1 MPIAQLDQ
9 FVHVLEMKAV
19 PPLVLATIAAG
30 LLGLFFRWLE
40 HGLIR
45 LVRSARG
52 GGYARKVATNA
63 NVVASAGVTP
73 HCPVCNSQMIKRKA
87 RRGTHAGQEFWGCP
101 NYPDCRGTRPI

>member
-9 FVHVLEMKAV
+9 FVHAPEMKAV

-52 GGYARKVATNA
+52 GGYARKVATDA
-63 NVVASAGVTP
+63 NVVASAGVTLP
-73 HCPVCNSQMIKRKA
+73 CPICNSQMVKRKS
-87 RRGTHAGQEFWGCP
+87 RRGARAGQEFWGCFAFP
-101 NYPDCRGTRPI
+101 KCRGTRSI